1 MDNVLLAVVGF
12 LAFIILFTLAVRYGA
27 VFAGRIMGRKV
38 YATHHAMETILDTE
52 KIPPEWL
59 EPPPR
64 EPAQAAQWQD
74 RQKRRALE
82 KLAELHKYAENTPAF
97 EDAES
102 RLYVLDELERIQN
115 QWTERRFDE
124 ITVTPGGPSSKV

>member
-52 KIPPEWL
+52 KIPPEWI
-59 EPPPR
+59 EPLPR
-64 EPAQAAQWQD
+64 EPAQACAMAGIDKSVVRSRSWQNSTSM
-74 RQKRRALE
+74 RK
-82 KLAELHKYAENTPAF
+82 
-97 EDAES
+97 
-102 RLYVLDELERIQN
+102 I
-115 QWTERRFDE
+115 
-124 ITVTPGGPSSKV
+124 PGFRGR